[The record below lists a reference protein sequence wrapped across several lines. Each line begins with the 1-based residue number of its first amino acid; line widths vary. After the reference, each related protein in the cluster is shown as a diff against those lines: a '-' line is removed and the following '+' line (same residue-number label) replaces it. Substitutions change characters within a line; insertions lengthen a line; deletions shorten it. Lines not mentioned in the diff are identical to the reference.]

1 MTSNDQRRIYCIKEK
16 WFSLKGDMIIYDEQ
30 GQKVY
35 TVYGKLLH
43 FGLDMVLK
51 DDKDSKV
58 CEIRSKLSLTPE
70 YSIYDVYDKKIGRLT
85 KQFKL
90 LKEVW
95 HFEDLINNKKYDIIG
110 NFFAY
115 DWKIYSDAN
124 IISSID
130 RKHSIIKDCYGVSI
144 EPKQDIVSILCI
156 AICLEKY
163 HHDMKINH

>member
-1 MTSNDQRRIYCIKEK
+1 MATSDQRRIYCIKEK
-16 WFSLKGDMIIYDEQ
+16 WFSLKGDMDINDEQ
-30 GQKVY
+30 GQKVF
-35 TVYGKLLH
+35 TVHGKLFHL
-43 FGLDMVLK
+43 GLDMVLK

-58 CEIRSKLSLTPE
+58 CEIRSKISLTPE
-70 YSIYDVYDKKIGRLT
+70 YDIYDVYDKKIGRLT

-95 HFEDLINNKKYDIIG
+95 HFENLTNNKKYSILG
-110 NFFAY
+110 NFLAY
-115 DWKIYSDAN
+115 DWKIYNDN
-124 IISSID
+124 VIISEID

-163 HHDMKINH
+163 HHDIHINH